1 MTITLSNE
9 ESEQMFY
16 NALCNAVGTGWIN
29 GYGIELTF
37 SASDYVAAKKSL
49 KEKKPNESQCYED
62 ILMEILRIG
71 KPLKMVDHEG
81 GMDDVSVYLKDVH
94 EKVKNSPIEHLMDMI
109 KEQDDAITADV
120 IIQSVFY
127 NDVIFG

>member
-1 MTITLSNE
+1 MKITLTNE

-16 NALCNAVGTGWIN
+16 NALCNAVGTGWID
-29 GYGIELTF
+29 GYGIELTYED
-37 SASDYVAAKKSL
+37 ADYKAALKSL
-49 KEKKPNESQCYED
+49 REKNPTKGNCYED

-71 KPLKMVDHEG
+71 KPLTMIDREG
-81 GMDDVSVYLKDVH
+81 GEDNVSIYLQDVH
-94 EKVKNSPIEHLMDMI
+94 ERVANTPIGHLMDMI
-109 KEQDDAITADV
+109 KEQDDATTADV

>member
-1 MTITLSNE
+1 MKITLTNKE
-9 ESEQMFY
+9 AEDYFY
-16 NALCNAVGTGWIN
+16 NALCNAVGSGWID

-37 SASDYVAAKKSL
+37 LAEDYASAKASL
-49 KEKKPNESQCYED
+49 NQKGESPCYED
-62 ILMEILRIG
+62 VLMEILRIG

-81 GMDDVSVYLKDVH
+81 GMDDVSIYLQDVH
-94 EKVKNSPIEHLMDMI
+94 EKVANTPTEHLMDMI
-109 KEQDDAITADV
+109 KENDDAVTADV